1 MKVLQICLRVPYPPK
16 DGGAVA
22 MNNLTEGLIQNGV
35 DTMVLAINTDK
46 HFVNI
51 SELPIAYIEKTRLK
65 AVRVDT
71 NLKWYGALMNIF
83 SNDSYN
89 ISRFYSEDFNQLL
102 LKTLKEN
109 EFDIIQLE
117 SLFTTPYISTIRK
130 NTKAKIVLRTHN
142 VEHVIWQKLS
152 EGTTNTIKKWYLK
165 FLAKRLYQYEIQALK
180 KCDALVNITET
191 DTAYFKKYYTSDK
204 MLTIPFGVNIEKYNS
219 LKKDNSDKNLFHL
232 GALDWMPNQQG
243 LMWFLKNCWSKLNRL
258 YPDLKFYIAG
268 RNIPDWFKNLN
279 YPNVIIKGEVKDAVS
294 FMNDHAIMIVPLFSG
309 SGMRTKII
317 EGMALGK
324 VIVSTSIGVSG
335 IEAEHGKN
343 FVVADSAEEFVASIS
358 KCINDQH
365 FVSTLSENSMECIK
379 KNYDNQQLC
388 NKLVNFY
395 SQLLTV

>member
-51 SELPIAYIEKTRLK
+51 SELPIAYIQKTRFK

-102 LKTLKEN
+102 ENTLKEN

-117 SLFTTPYISTIRK
+117 SLFTTPYIHTIRK

-191 DTAYFKKYYTSDK
+191 DTAYFKKYFPSDK

-219 LKKDNSDKNLFHL
+219 LKKNNSDKNLFHL

-243 LMWFLKNCWSKLNRL
+243 LMWFLKNCWSKLNKL
-258 YPDLKFYIAG
+258 YPDL
-268 RNIPDWFKNLN
+268 NN
-279 YPNVIIKGEVKDAVS
+279 
-294 FMNDHAIMIVPLFSG
+294 PL
-309 SGMRTKII
+309 
-317 EGMALGK
+317 
-324 VIVSTSIGVSG
+324 
-335 IEAEHGKN
+335 
-343 FVVADSAEEFVASIS
+343 ASIFS
-358 KCINDQH
+358 ISPFPNP
-365 FVSTLSENSMECIK
+365 FS
-379 KNYDNQQLC
+379 
-388 NKLVNFY
+388 
-395 SQLLTV
+395 